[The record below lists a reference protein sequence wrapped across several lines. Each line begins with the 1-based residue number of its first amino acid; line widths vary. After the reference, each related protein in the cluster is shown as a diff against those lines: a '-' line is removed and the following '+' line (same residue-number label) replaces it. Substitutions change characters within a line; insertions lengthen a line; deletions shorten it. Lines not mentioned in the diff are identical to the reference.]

1 MSRTVTL
8 SWPTA
13 EAPNTEWVGAI
24 ARDEQVS
31 FTFTTPAAFAPQ
43 RAGYVSLCEFNGPPC
58 PREGALSLSPTD
70 YSEGINGK
78 GVFDGDTDVEIS
90 FQFSQPTGKHA
101 QPALVLLPATTYY
114 FNVQNVIDQQQ
125 EGVTSFGVRVAL
137 QAH

>member
-1 MSRTVTL
+1 MSRTVSL

-31 FTFTTPAAFAPQ
+31 FNFTTPADFSPQ
-43 RAGYVSLCEFNGPPC
+43 RAGYVALVEYNGPPC

-78 GVFDGDTDVEIS
+78 GVFDGDIAVEIN
-90 FQFSQPTGKHA
+90 FVFSQPTGKHA
-101 QPALVLLPATTYY
+101 QPLLVLLPATTYY
-114 FNVQNVIDQQQ
+114 FNVMNVVDQQQ
-125 EGVTSFGVRVAL
+125 EGVMSFGVA
-137 QAH
+137 